1 MKKIILTCMLLFLV
15 TGCSVE
21 YNLDID
27 KDFNFKENMV
37 LSTSKENF
45 EISYDSVD
53 NGIEEI
59 YDNINDSLKFSLYD
73 YDLNKHFKKNVE
85 VVFENKYKDDS
96 ELLSS
101 PFLTNVNGRITTYDS
116 EKGNKVFQVMIDY
129 DFFELLKTKTYSS
142 IPVETVKVNIKFP
155 YKIISSNAD
164 NVEDN
169 ILSWDLKTLVKK
181 RTFYVEYDEN
191 ELYEQKQ
198 SYLGYIIGALALIGV
213 ILIFVFKKKNNDK
226 F

>member
-1 MKKIILTCMLLFLV
+1 MQVC
-15 TGCSVE
+15 
-21 YNLDID
+21 LDL
-27 KDFNFKENMV
+27 NN
-37 LSTSKENF
+37 
-45 EISYDSVD
+45 
-53 NGIEEI
+53 
-59 YDNINDSLKFSLYD
+59 SLKFPLYD

-155 YKIISSNAD
+155 YKIISFNAEK
-164 NVEDN
+164 VEDN